1 MRVIVDRIEGDFAV
15 CEQDNRQMI
24 DIPMKNIAF
33 IPKEGDVLILD
44 GNDMKFDFEETLRRK
59 KEIEDMTKDLWK

>member
-15 CEQDNRQMI
+15 CEQDNLQML
-24 DIPMKNIAF
+24 DIPLKDIAF

-44 GNDMKFDFEETLRRK
+44 GADIKFDFEETKKRK
-59 KEIEDMTKDLWK
+59 KKIEEMTKGLWE